1 MDNSIVRLTGIK
13 LKNFKNVKYGELDFR
28 NHRKE
33 YNASILGLYGQNG
46 SGKTAL
52 IEALQ
57 ILKYLLCGKEIPEDF
72 WDCINVEADHVELQ
86 FIFDV
91 FISEFS
97 GKYEAYYEF
106 KMKKEV
112 TEYANNWNEK
122 KNDEQKARL
131 VIYDE
136 ILSYSY
142 ENKFDKIRKGPLIDT
157 RTESVFAPVSKYECL
172 IGKDKEVMTDLLVA
186 KRMAYKTSR
195 SFIFSSEFINQCRK
209 RQFEIKEKNNE
220 LSCEFYRHERLL
232 LRLAIFG
239 GCELFVINTS
249 NTGLISMN
257 RLPLDFKYKENGYEK
272 SGHLMLYLDKPTV
285 IFSKYMEVVHKVIT
299 DMNIVLQ
306 QIVPGLTI
314 SLKDLGTQVMDDGRI
329 GNRVQLMSHKN
340 SKEIP
345 LKNESDGIKK
355 IISILQLLIVVY
367 NNPSIT
373 VAIDEL
379 DSGIFEYLLGE
390 ILRIISEKGKGQLIF
405 TSHNLRPLETIDRG
419 FIAFTTTNPEK
430 RYTRMTK
437 VKDNNNLRDFY
448 FRDIVLGEQNEEL
461 YEPTNNA
468 EIAFAFREAGEVSGT

>member
-1 MDNSIVRLTGIK
+1 MDNSTVRLTGIK
-13 LKNFKNVKYGELDFR
+13 LKNFKNVKYGELDFH
-28 NHRKE
+28 NHRKD
-33 YNASILGLYGQNG
+33 YKASILGLYGQNG

-57 ILKYLLCGKEIPEDF
+57 ILKSLLCGEKVPESLGE
-72 WDCINVEADHVELQ
+72 CINVEAEHAELQ
-86 FIFDV
+86 FAFDV
-91 FISEFS
+91 IIPAHN
-97 GKYEAYYEF
+97 GKYQAYYEF
-106 KMKKEV
+106 KLKKESIES
-112 TEYANNWNEK
+112 TYNWNEK
-122 KNDEQKARL
+122 KSNEQKARL
-131 VIYDE
+131 VVYDE

-142 ENKFDKIRKGPLIDT
+142 EDKMQKIRKSPLIDT
-157 RTESVFAPVSKYECL
+157 CTESVFTPVSKYECL
-172 IGKDKEVMTDLLVA
+172 VGKDKNVMMDLLVD
-186 KRMAYKTSR
+186 KRIAYRTSR
-195 SFIFSSEFINQCRK
+195 SFIFSEELLNASWKQRLEMEKKNGEVSLEFA
-209 RQFEIKEKNNE
+209 
-220 LSCEFYRHERLL
+220 RHMRMLMRLVL
-232 LRLAIFG
+232 YGKA
-239 GCELFVINTS
+239 ELFVINTS

-257 RLPLDFKYKENGYEK
+257 SLPLEFTYDENNNAVI
-272 SGHLMLYLDKPTV
+272 GHLMLYLDKPTV
-285 IFSKYMEVVHKVIT
+285 ISCEEMDMVHKIIN

-314 SLKDLGTQVMDDGRI
+314 SLKDLGTQVMDNGQI
-329 GNRVQLMSHKN
+329 GNRIQLMSHKN

-390 ILRIISEKGKGQLIF
+390 ILRIVSEKGKGQLIF

-430 RYTRMTK
+430 RYTRMSK